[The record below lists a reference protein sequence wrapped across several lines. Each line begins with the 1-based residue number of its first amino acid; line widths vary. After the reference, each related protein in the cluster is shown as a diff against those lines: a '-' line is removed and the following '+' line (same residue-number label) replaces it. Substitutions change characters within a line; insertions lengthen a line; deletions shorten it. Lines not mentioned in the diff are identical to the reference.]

1 MDSIKRLPPLL
12 LFALAAAV
20 FTAGCSL
27 QDISSLRW
35 RIIYYANDL
44 FSQSTVTMPVLV
56 TATPTATK
64 TMTPTATLT
73 PTATMTPTATRPVT
87 VFSSP
92 TFEVLNT
99 AELPLSAKDDIKDV
113 SDVTIPDDTVLEPG
127 QLFIKSWRMTNNGEN
142 TWENG
147 TKLMM
152 EANYNMGMPEVVKAV
167 FIKAN
172 DWIDFTPGGWG
183 SRIHNVGPG
192 MEADLAVILKAPTE
206 PGAYQIHFRLVN
218 TRGEIITT
226 PFWMRFAVSRPTET
240 PTPTPIT
247 ATGTPEPEILPYDW
261 TGQWMVREPFRP
273 EGITPVNAWLEQ
285 SGDEVTGFLYD
296 SQGDPVII
304 RGAVTENGRIFTGE
318 LYYPWQKE
326 TTPVTWRMQSSRSQ
340 FHAVTPLGVIDNSTV
355 CGARDGKNFPASCA
369 LPDGV

>member
-1 MDSIKRLPPLL
+1 MTLI
-12 LFALAAAV
+12 LAAAV
-20 FTAGCSL
+20 FITGCTLNDASAV
-27 QDISSLRW
+27 RR
-35 RIIYYANDL
+35 RIIHYAEDL

-56 TATPTATK
+56 TATPTATN

-73 PTATMTPTATRPVT
+73 PTVTMTPTMTKPVT

-99 AELPLSAKDDIKDV
+99 AELPLSVKDDISDV
-113 SDVTIPDDTVLEPG
+113 SDVTVPDDTVLEPG

-152 EANYNMGMPEVVKAV
+152 EPNYDMGMPEVVKAV

-192 MEADLAVILKAPTE
+192 TEADLAVILKAPSE

-218 TRGEIITT
+218 NDGEIITT

-240 PTPTPIT
+240 PTPSPT
-247 ATGTPEPEILPYDW
+247 AESGTPEPEMLPYDW
-261 TGQWMVREPFRP
+261 NGRWMVREPFKA
-273 EGITPVNAWLEQ
+273 EGITPVNAWLQ
-285 SGDEVTGFLYD
+285 QNGDEVTGFLYD
-296 SQGDPVII
+296 SQGDPIII
-304 RGAVTENGRIFTGE
+304 RGALTENGRQFNGE
-318 LYYPWQKE
+318 LFYPWQKD
-326 TTPVTWRMQSSRSQ
+326 TTAVTWRMQASRDQ
-340 FHAVTPLGVIDNSTV
+340 FHAVTERGVIDSSTV
-355 CGARDGKNFPASCA
+355 CGARGEKNFPASCA
-369 LPDGV
+369 LPAGA